1 MTVEARPT
9 RLRNLHP
16 VADAEPTTPWGQPV
30 LRYAAFLLMG
40 AEMYLVAPMLP
51 DIAESLHASVAA
63 TATIVT
69 AYVLVYAVAG
79 PPFGILA
86 DRYPRRWSILLGSLV
101 FMLGNLACAVAGSL
115 TMLVVGRGI
124 TGLGGGG
131 GGGRGRGGAAPPPP
145 PPPPRGGVG
154 RPPLRVHPLSGPP
167 PAPHRPVSD
176 ADPPAHECTLARISA
191 G

>member
-16 VADAEPTTPWGQPV
+16 VADAEPTTPWAQHV
-30 LRYAAFLLMG
+30 LLYAAFFLMG

-131 GGGRGRGGAAPPPP
+131 GARGRGGRTPPPP
-145 PPPPRGGVG
+145 PPATSPRGGG
-154 RPPLRVHPLSGPP
+154 PRARRRRRTGSG
-167 PAPHRPVSD
+167 
-176 ADPPAHECTLARISA
+176 
-191 G
+191 

>member
-16 VADAEPTTPWGQPV
+16 VADAEPTTPWAQHV
-30 LRYAAFLLMG
+30 LLYAAFFLMG

-115 TMLVVGRGI
+115 TMLVVGRRI
-124 TGLGGGG
+124 TGLGAAIAAPAIWAYLAARPPTNSSPVNPTHLTNPHISPYLPRTCLAAP
-131 GGGRGRGGAAPPPP
+131 GGRAPPPP
-145 PPPPRGGVG
+145 
-154 RPPLRVHPLSGPP
+154 
-167 PAPHRPVSD
+167 
-176 ADPPAHECTLARISA
+176 E
-191 G
+191 